1 MPIFT
6 DYDYYAPQF
15 WIAARYVESLSMLA
29 GFALLETKRRINP
42 SLVAVI
48 YLGITAWL
56 IATILYY
63 KTFPVCFIAGQGLTP
78 FKIVSEYIICSLL
91 VASIILLYVRRTHFD
106 AQVFRQ
112 ILAALVLMVCMELCF
127 TLFVSDAM
135 SDPINEIGHL
145 LKICAF
151 YLIYKAIVITG
162 LRDPIRLLFR
172 ELATGETRLRE
183 AQALARLGRWELDLD
198 TGAWMWTAEVYRFFS
213 VAESTAPALAG
224 MLTPLQPQDQQTL
237 CALVSRSASL
247 GTSFELMLRI
257 EAAAGE
263 ARFAQL
269 RGEGLRDERGRVTCV
284 AGTLQD
290 VTAQQLLI
298 EGLKES
304 TAQLQERTAAL
315 EQANKELE
323 AFSYSVS
330 HDLRAPLQAIGGYS
344 RILKEEYD
352 GVLGEEGRRYTEAI
366 SRSALRMGQL
376 IGDILAFSRA
386 SRRELAMTLVDMN
399 DLAREVYEEV
409 RGAAPAERNIVLRI
423 GDLPPARGD
432 RATLRQ
438 VLVNLLGNA
447 VKYTGARAEAVIEVG
462 GTTAAGE
469 NTYWVKDNG
478 AGFDMRYAD
487 KLFGVFQRL
496 HSGREFEG
504 TGIGLAIVKSIVT
517 RHGGKVWAESEV
529 DKGTTLYF
537 TLQAMNEKEGNA

>member
-1 MPIFT
+1 MNVCHPVPASIKAAPRRPPNLLGITIPEGALFLLLLFAVHLTTHHYNYLLFHTIAELFSIFIAVTITIIAINCWPSIENRYISFTGISYLFIGSLDLVHTLSYKGMPIFT

-213 VAESTAPALAG
+213 VAESTVPH
-224 MLTPLQPQDQQTL
+224 
-237 CALVSRSASL
+237 S
-247 GTSFELMLRI
+247 
-257 EAAAGE
+257 
-263 ARFAQL
+263 
-269 RGEGLRDERGRVTCV
+269 
-284 AGTLQD
+284 
-290 VTAQQLLI
+290 
-298 EGLKES
+298 
-304 TAQLQERTAAL
+304 
-315 EQANKELE
+315 QAC
-323 AFSYSVS
+323 
-330 HDLRAPLQAIGGYS
+330 
-344 RILKEEYD
+344 
-352 GVLGEEGRRYTEAI
+352 
-366 SRSALRMGQL
+366 
-376 IGDILAFSRA
+376 
-386 SRRELAMTLVDMN
+386 
-399 DLAREVYEEV
+399 
-409 RGAAPAERNIVLRI
+409 
-423 GDLPPARGD
+423 
-432 RATLRQ
+432 
-438 VLVNLLGNA
+438 
-447 VKYTGARAEAVIEVG
+447 
-462 GTTAAGE
+462 
-469 NTYWVKDNG
+469 
-478 AGFDMRYAD
+478 
-487 KLFGVFQRL
+487 
-496 HSGREFEG
+496 
-504 TGIGLAIVKSIVT
+504 
-517 RHGGKVWAESEV
+517 
-529 DKGTTLYF
+529 
-537 TLQAMNEKEGNA
+537 